1 MKKLL
6 FIIAIAAGVV
16 SCNSN
21 SKNQNEAVE
30 DTITTETVSVVEVVE
45 NDSTAKPVVLD
56 FTADWCMWCKRLE
69 PTLNKLK
76 EKYVESVE
84 FKTIDRDI
92 NPELAQQY
100 GIEGLPTLVFLDKNG
115 KEVTRIVG
123 YTNAENIETAISQI
137 K

>member
-45 NDSTAKPVVLD
+45 NDSTVKPVVLD
-56 FTADWCMWCKRLE
+56 FTADWCVWCKRLE

-123 YTNAENIETAISQI
+123 YTDAENIETTISQI